1 MVSSLDSVR
10 NPGCH
15 QDGDLVL
22 LRDPTGLVHRVG
34 EIEAVVGDRGSET
47 LVAAS
52 ALLLTRLIA
61 AAPEAARQLGPGGL
75 RASSKIYAVRRNVS
89 RARLLNRPTE
99 TLAA

>member
-1 MVSSLDSVR
+1 M
-10 NPGCH
+10 
-15 QDGDLVL
+15 
-22 LRDPTGLVHRVG
+22 
-34 EIEAVVGDRGSET
+34 
-47 LVAAS
+47 AAS

-75 RASSKIYAVRRNVS
+75 RTSSKIYAARGNVS